1 MLGYDFLPA
10 EGGIVVEIYL
20 PKKIAYQGLLY
31 AALERGFDVRNVK
44 EHFRRNKARIV
55 KLLPDRLRESYD
67 LRVGR
72 LRQVLNGFSMYEV
85 DGAFQH
91 RRRHEIADERT
102 QCLRLITRPDY
113 DRLERRFR
121 TANPGR
127 LRTLANEFLRSRADA
142 ESFIAVNQDELS
154 RRFGIDARTGGAIVE
169 AIGNWLDD
177 GSFFLYGYVCYH
189 LAAASLRQPRQSREE
204 EILVTSHYT
213 VVNVIGYRA
222 LAGRAPAHAPASKRR
237 RAAQRN
243 S

>member
-1 MLGYDFLPA
+1 MVGYDFLPA

-20 PKKIAYQGLLY
+20 PKKIVYQGSLY

-55 KLLPDRLRESYD
+55 KLLPDRLRDSYE

-85 DGAFQH
+85 DGAFQR

-113 DRLERRFR
+113 DRLKRRFR
-121 TANPGR
+121 TADAGR
-127 LRTLANEFLRSRADA
+127 LRALANEFLRSRADA
-142 ESFIAVNQDELS
+142 ESFMAVTEGDLP
-154 RRFGIDARTGGAIVE
+154 RFGLDVRTARAVVE

-189 LAAASLRQPRQSREE
+189 LADASLRQPRKSREE

-213 VVNVIGYRA
+213 VVNVIGYRSPA
-222 LAGRAPAHAPASKRR
+222 PRAPARGTAGKRGR
-237 RAAQRN
+237 TLQRKP
-243 S
+243 